1 MDDPLPFQSKRRAY
15 TYVLI
20 YKSGCSPLLTAV
32 TLEICTY
39 YSTVIKIWLWE
50 FSETVAI
57 AILLDQLKCQLVRH
71 RHVGKDTHTNKHTHW
86 HTQQCTY
93 IQSHPCVYSTQRL
106 HVRAFVLCTELSN
119 GQIALSQ
126 VYHLRAMLQ
135 FHILNIQP
143 TFLSVLHMA
152 GFKDPSFI

>member
-50 FSETVAI
+50 FAETVAI

-86 HTQQCTY
+86 HTHQCTY